1 MKRRLLLPA
10 LLLAFAFLGPAS
22 AATTVTVSITK
33 AGFVPKDVS
42 IAAGDTVTWTN
53 ADTSGHQVVSND
65 AGFATPLLKP
75 GESYS
80 FLFKSPGRYAYQ
92 DSAVKK
98 LRGTVTVKTA
108 PQVTA
113 AAVTASAS
121 RAIVVYGSSL
131 TLSGTVSSQ
140 KSGETVTIFSQ
151 PYGQASPAQIGSA
164 VSTTGGA
171 WSFLV
176 KPALQ
181 TGYEARWKPATG
193 PATAS
198 SPMTVKVRPRVSWR
212 VKTASGRLV
221 TFFAR
226 VSGARSFG
234 GKFVYLQRR
243 NSFGQ
248 WISLKRVYLG
258 ATSSATFKARLP
270 RGRSRVRL
278 FMPAGQAGPGYIAG
292 ISRTLSLL
300 R

>member
-1 MKRRLLLPA
+1 MERRLLLPA
-10 LLLAFAFLGPAS
+10 LLLALAFLGPAS

-33 AGFVPKDVS
+33 AGFVPKDMT

-53 ADTSGHQVVSND
+53 ADASSHQVISKD

-80 FLFKSPGRYAYQ
+80 FLFKTPGRYTYQ
-92 DSAVKK
+92 ESAVKK
-98 LRGTVTVKTA
+98 MRGSVTVKAA

-113 AAVTASAS
+113 AVVTASAS

-140 KSGETVTIFSQ
+140 KPGETVTIFSQ
-151 PYGQASPAQIGSA
+151 PYGQTSPAAIGSA
-164 VSTTGGA
+164 ISATGGG
-171 WSFLV
+171 WNFLV
-176 KPALQ
+176 KPALR
-181 TGYEARWKPATG
+181 TSYEARWKPATG
-193 PATAS
+193 PMTAT
-198 SPMTVKVRPRVSWR
+198 SPITVKVRPRVGWR
-212 VKTASGRLV
+212 VKATSGRIV
-221 TFFAR
+221 TFFTK

-243 NSFGQ
+243 NTFGQ
-248 WISLKRVYLG
+248 WVSLKKVFMSP
-258 ATSSATFKARLP
+258 TSSATFKVRLP
-270 RGRSRVRL
+270 SGRSRVRL
-278 FMPAGQAGPGYIAG
+278 FMPATQAGPGYIAG